1 MKSFNL
7 IVILIFVFSLSSCF
21 DFSNDHSNKS
31 DEEKETTIVN
41 DSTKKNAQ
49 EKGSLINK
57 LIKIGETLS
66 AKVDS
71 TQNKVDYMSNKLD
84 ELNNYRYI
92 SIASIVLS
100 LIAIFIALT
109 KRKGITKEQE
119 EEEDIIKDYLN
130 ESGIAFSL
138 NNLNNIEYKL
148 RSIESRMDEI
158 EKKLKKLK
166 KNNKSGGDYPN
177 PPTPTPTP
185 TPPNPPCPPPYPE
198 PLTRIG
204 YAKIDTD
211 NYFTTI
217 YDSQI
222 EGCAFSISFT
232 SKEEGRF
239 NLISLDK
246 IQSSNDWDK
255 KVVCSGCSISEASDF
270 QLEEEGLCKKIDE
283 VTWKVVKPLKI
294 KLLK

>member
-21 DFSNDHSNKS
+21 DCSNDHSNKS

-49 EKGSLINK
+49 EKDSLIKK
-57 LIKIGETLS
+57 LINLGEALS

-71 TQNKVDYMSNKLD
+71 IQNKVEYPQD
-84 ELNNYRYI
+84 EKEDKLNNYKYI
-92 SIASIVLS
+92 SIASIALS
-100 LIAIFIALT
+100 LIALVIVLT
-109 KRKGITKEQE
+109 RRKGITKEQV
-119 EEEDIIKDYLN
+119 EDIIKDYLN
-130 ESGIAFSL
+130 KSGIAFSL
-138 NNLNNIEYKL
+138 NKLNNLDYNKL
-148 RSIESRMDEI
+148 RSMESRMVEI

-166 KNNKSGGDYPN
+166 KNNKSGGNYPN
-177 PPTPTPTP
+177 PPTPTPS
-185 TPPNPPCPPPYPE
+185 PPNPPCPPPYPE